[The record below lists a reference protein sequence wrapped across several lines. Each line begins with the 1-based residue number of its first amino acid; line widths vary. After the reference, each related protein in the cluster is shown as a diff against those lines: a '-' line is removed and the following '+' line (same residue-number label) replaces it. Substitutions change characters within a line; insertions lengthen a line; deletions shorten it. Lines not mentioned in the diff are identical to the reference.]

1 MKSYRTGVSGAQ
13 DGFDL
18 ASVLPESDGEEDP
31 GMAAADGAPEPEP
44 PPGAPPAAPPGA
56 PPGEP
61 LGAASEDKKKKKK
74 KKDKKKPQ
82 APADASPA
90 DDGATR
96 PPPLRHRS
104 LTHA

>member
-13 DGFDL
+13 DDFDL

-44 PPGAPPAAPPGA
+44 PPAAPPAAPPGA

-74 KKDKKKPQ
+74 TDKKKPQ
-82 APADASPA
+82 APADAAPA
-90 DDGATR
+90 EDGATR

>member
-1 MKSYRTGVSGAQ
+1 MKSYRTGVSGDQ

-44 PPGAPPAAPPGA
+44 PPGAPPAALPGA

-74 KKDKKKPQ
+74 KDNTKPQ